1 MLSVKRRAMGNGTFA
16 TLVFVRM
23 NMHLLPNNMLA
34 NETDVNIRDLFMSL
48 FEAVMDLEEDEDAAA
63 SAAARQRIGELLS
76 GTRVAKSISDS
87 GSKSGAEELNAEH
100 LLDGLE

>member
-1 MLSVKRRAMGNGTFA
+1 MGNGMLA

-23 NMHLLPNNMLA
+23 NMHLLPHDMLA
-34 NETDVNIRDLFMSL
+34 NETDVNISDLFMSL
-48 FEAVMDLEEDEDAAA
+48 FEAVMELEEDEEAAA
-63 SAAARQRIGELLS
+63 AAAARQRIGELLS

-87 GSKSGAEELNAEH
+87 GSESGAEELNAED